1 MSYRPMATLEGL
13 IFDLDGTLTLTQQL
27 HQQAFG
33 EVFARFG
40 VTYTPED
47 DMTRYAGL
55 PGSQIFPLVFAEHGV
70 AFDDAMIAHCRD
82 EKKRIYDELLARAEI
97 VPTPGVVRF
106 LEAMRER
113 GIPMIVASGNRLD
126 AITSILERAGLSTF
140 FVHVLTSDHG
150 MRPKPAPDMFLAAAE
165 HLHAD
170 PHHCVVF
177 EDSLNGVR
185 AAATGHIPCI
195 GVATM
200 LPKLQLESTG
210 AALAI
215 TDYAELSYDVL
226 TSLI

>member
-1 MSYRPMATLEGL
+1 MAILEGL
-13 IFDLDGTLTLTQQL
+13 IFDLDGTLTLTQQF

-40 VTYTPED
+40 VTYTQED

-55 PGSQIFPLVFAEHGV
+55 PGSEIFPLVFTEHGV
-70 AFDDAMIAHCRD
+70 AFDDEMIAHCRA
-82 EKKRIYDELLARAEI
+82 EKKRIYDELLAHAEI
-97 VPTPGVVRF
+97 APTPGVVHF
-106 LEAMRER
+106 LETMRDR

-126 AITSILERAGLSTF
+126 AVTYTLERAWLSTF
-140 FVHVLTSDHG
+140 FVHVMTSDHG
-150 MRPKPAPDMFLAAAE
+150 TRPKPAPDMFLAAAE
-165 HLHAD
+165 QMHVD

-185 AAATGHIPCI
+185 AAAAGHIPCV

-215 TDYAELSYDVL
+215 TDYAELSYDIL